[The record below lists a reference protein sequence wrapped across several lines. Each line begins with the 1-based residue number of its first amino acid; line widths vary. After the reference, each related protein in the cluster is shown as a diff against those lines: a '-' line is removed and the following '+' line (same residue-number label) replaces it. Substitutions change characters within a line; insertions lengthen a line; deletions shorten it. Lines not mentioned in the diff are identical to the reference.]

1 MNYWLFKSEPDV
13 YGYEHLAA
21 MPESTDHWD
30 GVRNYQARNLLRD
43 EISEG
48 DLVLFYHSRSKPP
61 HVAGIA
67 RVVRGG
73 YPDHTSW
80 DPDAKYFDPKSSEEK
95 PRWFMVDV
103 QAVRKL
109 ERPVSLAE
117 LKDEPELA
125 GMSVTQKGAR
135 LSIMPVTEA
144 EFEKVLEMATR
155 PAA

>member
-13 YGYEHLAA
+13 YGYDDLAGQA
-21 MPESTDHWD
+21 GSTDHWD

-43 EISEG
+43 EIAQG
-48 DLVLFYHSRSKPP
+48 DLVLFYHSRTKPP
-61 HVAGIA
+61 HIAGIA

-80 DPDAKYFDPKSSEEK
+80 DTEAKYYDPKSSKEK

-117 LKDEPELA
+117 LKAEPELTD
-125 GMSVTQKGAR
+125 MRVTQKGAR

-144 EFEKVLEMATR
+144 EFQTVLEMAKR
-155 PAA
+155 PAT